1 MGGPI
6 TLIYPDGTVTEDD
19 VDRIPTVGQKI
30 GALVVA
36 RVELKKPDDEA
47 DTGTWVYLQKA
58 EE

>member
-1 MGGPI
+1 MDGPI
-6 TLIYPDGTVTEDD
+6 TIIYPDGTVTEED
-19 VDRIPTVGQKI
+19 VDRIPAIGQRM

>member
-19 VDRIPTVGQKI
+19 VDRIPAVGQKI